1 MGQGGNVIAELT
13 ADHRAAED
21 IFARIDAQP
30 VGHPERRHLVDR
42 LTSELVRHA
51 AAEEMHLYPSVRTHV
66 PDGDA
71 LADKEITTHGRITRM
86 LKDLE
91 GRNAV
96 DPDFNDLVAKLKFEV
111 AAHMREEEAEVFPE
125 LAAACPP
132 EELDVLGQ
140 LVRRDKRMGPGAS
153 S

>member
-1 MGQGGNVIAELT
+1 MGHGGNVIAELT
-13 ADHRAAED
+13 ADHREVEE

-30 VGHPERRHLVDR
+30 VGHPERRHLTDR

-51 AAEEMHLYPSVRTHV
+51 VAEETHLYPSVRRYV

-71 LADKEITTHGRITRM
+71 LADQEIADHGRIERM

-91 GRNAV
+91 GRNAE

-111 AAHMREEEAEVFPE
+111 ASHVREEEAELFPK
-125 LAAACPP
+125 LTASCPS
-132 EELDVLGQ
+132 EELDMLGQ
-140 LVRRDKRMGPGAS
+140 LVRRT
-153 S
+153 